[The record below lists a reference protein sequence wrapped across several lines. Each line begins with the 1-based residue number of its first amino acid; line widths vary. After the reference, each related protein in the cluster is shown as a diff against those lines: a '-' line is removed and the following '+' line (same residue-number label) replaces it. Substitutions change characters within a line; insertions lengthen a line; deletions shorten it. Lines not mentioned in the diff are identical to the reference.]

1 MTYKILPDTETQI
14 KYVSYTLNGV
24 EYKIPPISNNGVLKH
39 LTEEEAKEK
48 ATEEKAWNDESA
60 TRKLA
65 EIKSLRLQKLIET
78 DYLANSDVT
87 MPDNIKTWRQSL
99 RDLPQD
105 FSTEEQYDL
114 LLARDE
120 QGNLTHSIWS
130 KP

>member
-1 MTYKILPDTETQI
+1 MTITKDNIAPKFVNGVAVEWTDAEIQARVDEWNAWESKSGERKLEQI
-14 KYVSYTLNGV
+14 K
-24 EYKIPPISNNGVLKH
+24 
-39 LTEEEAKEK
+39 
-48 ATEEKAWNDESA
+48 
-60 TRKLA
+60 
-65 EIKSLRLQKLIET
+65 EIRLQKLIET

-99 RDLPQD
+99 RNIPQD

-120 QGNLTHSIWS
+120 ETGELTHSIWS

>member
-1 MTYKILPDTETQI
+1 MAN
-14 KYVSYTLNGV
+14 KYIHNINGNEV
-24 EYKIPPISNNGVLKH
+24 PF
-39 LTEEEAKEK
+39 TEEEITARKAEEAEATNGAKLK
-48 ATEEKAWNDESA
+48 Q
-60 TRKLA
+60 
-65 EIKSLRLQKLIET
+65 IKQIRLQKLKET
-78 DYLANSDVT
+78 DWYSNSDVT

-120 QGNLTHSIWS
+120 ETGELTHSIWS